1 MWLMSGGTAMF
12 GETAWKPERVID
24 YSRRDRKSH
33 LRKHKMKKS
42 DLIIDSRDI
51 IRVNVGSI

>member
-1 MWLMSGGTAMF
+1 MSGGTAMF